1 MFSCLFLQKFIYRL
15 RAKNLHGVHSPFVYQ
30 FNERVLNE
38 ALSAQNSSRFPFAAQ
53 LGLNAKQS
61 NILQRMSDYY
71 CIQSIHFLDQK
82 VEMAREKNAN
92 RLLIYTDLSLIP
104 LTSNIDDIIVLIS
117 PYATQ
122 ANRIAWQQLIK
133 ASHVPLSIDIFELG
147 ILFFRKDFLVKQHFV
162 LRS

>member
-1 MFSCLFLQKFIYRL
+1 MFSFLFVQKIKYRL

-38 ALSAQNSSRFPFAAQ
+38 ASSAQNSSHFPYAAQ
-53 LGLNAKQS
+53 LGLNTKQS
-61 NILQRMSDYY
+61 SVLQRMSDYY
-71 CIQSIHFLDQK
+71 CIQSIHILDQK

-104 LTSNIDDIIVLIS
+104 LTSNIHDIVVLIS

-122 ANRIAWQQLIK
+122 ENRIAWQKLIK
-133 ASHVPLSIDIFELG
+133 ASHVPLSIDVFELG
-147 ILFFRKDFLVKQHFV
+147 ILFFRKEFLVKQHFV

>member
-1 MFSCLFLQKFIYRL
+1 
-15 RAKNLHGVHSPFVYQ
+15 
-30 FNERVLNE
+30 LNT
-38 ALSAQNSSRFPFAAQ
+38 
-53 LGLNAKQS
+53 KQS
-61 NILQRMSDYY
+61 NILQRISDYY

-122 ANRIAWQQLIK
+122 ANRIAWQKLIK
-133 ASHVPLSIDIFELG
+133 ASHVPLSIDVFELG
-147 ILFFRKDFLVKQHFV
+147 ILFFRKEFLVKQHFV